1 MKCPVCG
8 KEMVT
13 ENFGVNVNVCENGCK
28 GIWFDQAELA
38 MLDEKNEG
46 LGAALEA
53 ALRYPRHN
61 DGQRGQIKC
70 PKCGIPMHTHKYKR
84 DKEVNVDEC
93 YNCGGFF
100 LDSGELTDIRNNYMS
115 DAEVTA
121 YVDKMISSVP
131 GYSEEMKKLDAEQK
145 RLEAIQKL
153 TKFLTVSYW
162 RKKFE

>member
-1 MKCPVCG
+1 
-8 KEMVT
+8 
-13 ENFGVNVNVCENGCK
+13 
-28 GIWFDQAELA
+28 
-38 MLDEKNEG
+38 
-46 LGAALEA
+46 
-53 ALRYPRHN
+53 
-61 DGQRGQIKC
+61 
-70 PKCGIPMHTHKYKR
+70 MHTHKYKR

-115 DAEVTA
+115 DAEVSA